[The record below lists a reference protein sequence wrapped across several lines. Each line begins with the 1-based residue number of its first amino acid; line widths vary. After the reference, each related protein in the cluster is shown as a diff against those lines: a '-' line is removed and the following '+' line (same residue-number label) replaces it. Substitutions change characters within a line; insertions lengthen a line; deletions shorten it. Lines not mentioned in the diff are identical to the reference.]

1 MTLKELQNKAINELV
16 EVFSKSE
23 AKYIIDLMLGK
34 FLKVEKIQLV
44 ILANKPV
51 EITVINSLN
60 NTLERLKNKEPFQ
73 YILEEEEFYG
83 YLFKVNKNVLIP
95 RPETEELVEWII
107 NSYGDLN
114 QKLSLL
120 DIGTGSGCI
129 PISLKINLKNA
140 KVSAC
145 DISEKA
151 LAIAEENSENLKADV
166 NFFKLN
172 ILAEKEWYR
181 QCNYDYIVSNPPYIP
196 NKEKKLMHENVLNFE
211 PNLALFVEDEAP
223 LIFYEKIINFSL
235 LKLKKNGFL
244 FFECNEYNA
253 LEVISLLERNT
264 FCNIELRKDINGKNR
279 MIKAQLV

>member
-1 MTLKELQNKAINELV
+1 MTLKELQNKAINELIQ
-16 EVFSKSE
+16 VFSKSE

-51 EITVINSLN
+51 EITVINFLN

-73 YILEEEEFYG
+73 YILGEEEFYG
-83 YLFKVNKNVLIP
+83 YSFKVNKNVLIP

-114 QKLSLL
+114 QKLNIL

-151 LAIAEENSENLKADV
+151 LAIAEENSENLKVDV

-172 ILAEKEWYR
+172 ILAKKALDS
-181 QCNYDYIVSNPPYIP
+181 QFKYDYIISNPPYIP

-211 PNLALFVEDEAP
+211 PSLALFVEDEEP

-253 LEVISLLERNT
+253 LEVIYLLERNT

-279 MIKAQLV
+279 MVKAQLV